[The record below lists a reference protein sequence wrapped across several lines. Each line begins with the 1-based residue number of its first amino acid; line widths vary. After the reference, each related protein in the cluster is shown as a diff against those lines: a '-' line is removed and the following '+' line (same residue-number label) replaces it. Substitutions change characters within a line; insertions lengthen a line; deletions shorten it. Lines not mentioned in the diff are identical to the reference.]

1 MPANPKRYFLCTGQ
15 CVEYKDLY
23 KHPKSHIIG
32 ELRSMTDEGRK
43 VTALAIYERSVSA
56 AEVPPIQPVIRMYVI
71 GDARLI
77 KCQYAGCV
85 RSERWE
91 IGKAAFM
98 ALMQRYQKEA
108 PSEPV

>member
-1 MPANPKRYFLCTGQ
+1 MPSNPRRFFLCTGQ
-15 CVEYKDLY
+15 CVEYQDLHKY
-23 KHPKSHIIG
+23 PKSHIIG
-32 ELRSMTDEGRK
+32 ELRYMTDEGRK
-43 VTALAIYERSVSA
+43 VTALAIYEKSVSA
-56 AEVPPIQPVIRMYVI
+56 EEVPPTQTAIRMYVI

-98 ALMQRYQKEA
+98 ALMQRYQKQEIA
-108 PSEPV
+108 A